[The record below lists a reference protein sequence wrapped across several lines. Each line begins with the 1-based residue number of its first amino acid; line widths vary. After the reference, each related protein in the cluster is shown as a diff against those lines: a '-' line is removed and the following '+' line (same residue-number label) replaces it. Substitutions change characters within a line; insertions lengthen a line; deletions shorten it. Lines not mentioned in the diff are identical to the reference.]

1 MTLLPS
7 WETNHRHG
15 LHNGH
20 FHDGCR
26 LCLESVRN
34 ERQSCG
40 CLKSDPRCAVWNV
53 NGRCVGSRTA

>member
-34 ERQSCG
+34 ERQSSG
-40 CLKSDPRCAVWNV
+40 
-53 NGRCVGSRTA
+53 T